1 MAHSFQRINKLEAKK
16 EAQKALM
23 HIQNEKVEEV
33 YKARGVRVY
42 RIIPSKLAGNLD
54 ETLPGAFN
62 VLSRTDEK
70 QKKKRNKEKCGK
82 ISRNLID
89 HKYRFIIKR
98 VFFMSSL
105 SNLPFLFQKM
115 LYRFWPRLEHRY
127 RDIVYPKDLYF
138 GQIPFNRLGVAWDAS
153 ANRVRIPMK
162 YRNSF
167 LTFVDCTHP
176 FSSIESN
183 FLTNEFA

>member
-1 MAHSFQRINKLEAKK
+1 MISLCSKKAIHFATRYSLRGARYPICMRYKNRMTHSFQRINKLEAKK

-42 RIIPSKLAGNLD
+42 RIIPLKLAENLD
-54 ETLPGAFN
+54 ETLSGAFN
-62 VLSRTDEK
+62 VSSRTDEK
-70 QKKKRNKEKCGK
+70 LKKERNKKKCGK

-105 SNLPFLFQKM
+105 SDLPLLFQKM
-115 LYRFWPRLEHRY
+115 VYRFWPRFEHRY
-127 RDIVYPKDLYF
+127 RNIVYPEDLYF
-138 GQIPFNRLGVAWDAS
+138 CQIPFNILHS
-153 ANRVRIPMK
+153 A
-162 YRNSF
+162 
-167 LTFVDCTHP
+167 
-176 FSSIESN
+176 
-183 FLTNEFA
+183 

>member
-1 MAHSFQRINKLEAKK
+1 MAYDIQICMQYKNRMAHSFQRINKLEAKE

-42 RIIPSKLAGNLD
+42 RIIPLKLAENLD
-54 ETLPGAFN
+54 ETLSGAFN
-62 VLSRTDEK
+62 VSSRTDEK

-82 ISRNLID
+82 ISRNIID

-105 SNLPFLFQKM
+105 SDLPLLFQKM
-115 LYRFWPRLEHRY
+115 FYRFWPRLEHRY
-127 RDIVYPKDLYF
+127 RDIVYPEDLYF
-138 GQIPFNRLGVAWDAS
+138 CQIPFNILHS
-153 ANRVRIPMK
+153 A
-162 YRNSF
+162 
-167 LTFVDCTHP
+167 
-176 FSSIESN
+176 
-183 FLTNEFA
+183 